1 MARYTNKNNKCSRG
15 RQNPSSRKK
24 SRSCTD
30 FSRNYSLYIRR
41 VLKEVDPQKSI
52 SSCTLD
58 IMNTVINNIF
68 ERILM
73 QAYNL
78 MCYRNRCTL
87 THEDIQK
94 AMYML
99 FPGKRASLTV
109 HTVSAAAPRQPEAR
123 ASARAAEGASV
134 RAPRRAR
141 TRGRRTPAAAR
152 V

>member
-99 FPGKRASLTV
+99 FPGKRARYAVTFGSEAVQRYV
-109 HTVSAAAPRQPEAR
+109 HSKNNAPA
-123 ASARAAEGASV
+123 
-134 RAPRRAR
+134 
-141 TRGRRTPAAAR
+141 
-152 V
+152 